1 MLPTLIRLLG
11 DFDLV
16 DDAPLLNRRLGSVQP
31 ARDAYLRALQLALQG
46 ADRQFLQMRLDEL
59 PTG

>member
-1 MLPTLIRLLG
+1 MLATLIRLLG

-46 ADRQFLQMRLDEL
+46 ADQQFLQMRLDEL